1 MGSVAKLS
9 GKTIGGQQWV
19 RVSGP
24 NVCPQYDEYGK
35 RNKSRLADVA
45 FKKACENAGIPVTK
59 RQASKWNNK
68 KGAAY
73 NLAHKIEMNGFVVA
87 DV

>member
-1 MGSVAKLS
+1 MGNVAKLS
-9 GKTIGGQQWV
+9 GKTIGGQAWI
-19 RVSGP
+19 RVHGP
-24 NVCPQYDEYGK
+24 NICPQYDENAK
-35 RNKSRLADVA
+35 RNKSRLVDAA
-45 FKKACENAGIPVTK
+45 FKKACEVVGIPATN

-73 NLAHKIEMNGFVVA
+73 NFDHKIEMNGFVVA